1 MEINEYSVVYSFLF
15 VSFVLFIYYCFI
27 LFIHIHVGSEKT
39 PWFVIKDSKP
49 GDTRKLWT
57 RGVFRYP
64 YTRRGWFVI
73 EVIKVVIEWPEQR
86 DN

>member
-39 PWFVIKDSKP
+39 P
-49 GDTRKLWT
+49 
-57 RGVFRYP
+57 
-64 YTRRGWFVI
+64 
-73 EVIKVVIEWPEQR
+73 
-86 DN
+86 